1 MKLEQ
6 KLFGTEDLENLS
18 AIVMY
23 GFDPSQP
30 FKNDMGRM
38 SPIRISSFSQD
49 FSYLEGYTK
58 KQDRYQEIMKEIK
71 ENLAR
76 QQQEKMEEER
86 QKRIEEANQ
95 NLMNSILHVPSK
107 PLHYDFDGSAW
118 GKSFGSSTDYV
129 KELPQGSLHVHAP
142 LGFITGAKL
151 VSGDNEETISNYEAA
166 ILDLQIGIIKKDN
179 KKW

>member
-95 NLMNSILHVPSK
+95 RFMDSMTSHKSK
-107 PLHYDFDGSAW
+107 PLSSAFLFGLGPGVAKETEFGYIERYLPPHKDEAHGEHINLGSYFPGSKKPFLNIHIDLNDG
-118 GKSFGSSTDYV
+118 K
-129 KELPQGSLHVHAP
+129 
-142 LGFITGAKL
+142 
-151 VSGDNEETISNYEAA
+151 NE
-166 ILDLQIGIIKKDN
+166 D
-179 KKW
+179 